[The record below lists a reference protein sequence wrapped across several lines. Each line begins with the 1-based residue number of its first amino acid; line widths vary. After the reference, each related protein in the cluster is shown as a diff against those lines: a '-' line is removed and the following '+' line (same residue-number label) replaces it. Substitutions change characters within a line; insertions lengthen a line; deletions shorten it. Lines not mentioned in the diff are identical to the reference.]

1 MLTSMYIKEDKF
13 MKLRFWLLLISA
25 VASGLVIGWVDT
37 RPTWDDAGIT
47 AAAILL
53 VTGVLGAAMPSRA
66 WIWALTVG
74 GLVLLLD
81 ICLRGATV
89 RCWRWSSHL
98 EGSCG
103 VLIQKLFPFSSNR
116 TKGNVKGA
124 VGRSCI
130 SNAPFIKARLHSA
143 LHCCCSGNPHLQKP

>member
-81 ICLRGATV
+81 IVLAGSYGAV
-89 RCWRWSSHL
+89 L
-98 EGSCG
+98 ALVIAFGGAYAG
-103 VLIQKLFPFSSNR
+103 VLIQKLFGFSSNR

-124 VGRSCI
+124 VGRSRI

-143 LHCCCSGNPHLQKP
+143 LHCCCSG